1 MIEIDIK
8 ESKNLKRV
16 YFLSENNELWIFFNS
31 NQIYKYEN
39 IPFDIIL
46 EFQRAKNSGE
56 FFYHNIRDKFK
67 YKKYKRY

>member
-8 ESKNLKRV
+8 ESKNLKKA
-16 YFLSENNELWIFFNS
+16 YFHNEKNELWIIFNS

-39 IPFDIIL
+39 VTFETVL
-46 EFQRAKNSGE
+46 EFQKSENSGE

-67 YKKYKRY
+67 YRKV